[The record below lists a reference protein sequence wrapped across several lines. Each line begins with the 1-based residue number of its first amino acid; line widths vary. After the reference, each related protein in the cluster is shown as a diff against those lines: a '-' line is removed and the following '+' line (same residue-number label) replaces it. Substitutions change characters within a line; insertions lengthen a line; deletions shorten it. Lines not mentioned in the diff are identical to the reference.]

1 MPRHPGDTAPAA
13 SHPFWAVYT
22 SGLCGLGI
30 LTSCAATGATF
41 RSGVGDSF
49 PLHPPYYAGTTVAA
63 GTPMGY
69 FPITF
74 QRRATGAETLDLESA
89 PGRAVASLVAEMN
102 RYLDSL
108 RVGPALAVNIGVT
121 GTPPDVQ
128 FGCIR
133 SQSPYDCDER
143 DDNRVAGRGDPRDLR
158 LAVGRPSED
167 WTTWAAKEMA
177 NGGVP
182 NALLITVEVSDY
194 YVRQH
199 GLAGRKAVELGTSY
213 TIDVPWLTGMNRP
226 VNVLQLTGAL
236 MNADG
241 TAVRIGAEGMLARRT
256 GMMVG
261 GLAAQRVITE
271 EDVDQLRSTRRGDLA
286 GHPLVWRAALRNL
299 VAELAGRPELA
310 MR

>member
-1 MPRHPGDTAPAA
+1 MSSRAIHAARRVRERITLAGCTIVLVAAA
-13 SHPFWAVYT
+13 S
-22 SGLCGLGI
+22 G
-30 LTSCAATGATF
+30 CATTGATF

-49 PLHPPYYAGTTVAA
+49 PMHPPYYAGKKVAA
-63 GTPMGY
+63 GTRIGY

-74 QRRATGAETLDLESA
+74 QRGATDAETLDLKSS
-89 PGRAVASLVAEMN
+89 PGSAVAALLADMN
-102 RYLDSL
+102 QYLDSL
-108 RVGPALAVNIGVT
+108 RVATPLAVNIEVT

-133 SQSPYDCDER
+133 TASVFDCDER
-143 DDNRVAGRGDPRDLR
+143 DYDREAGRGDPRNLR
-158 LAVGRPSED
+158 LAVARPSED
-167 WTTWAAKEMA
+167 WTTWAAKEMQ

-194 YVRQH
+194 YILQH
-199 GLAGRKAVELGTSY
+199 GLAGRKQVELGTNH
-213 TIDVPWLTGMNRP
+213 TIDVPWLTGMNTP

-256 GMMVG
+256 GMLVG
-261 GLAAQRVITE
+261 ASAAQRVITE
-271 EDVDQLRSTRRGDLA
+271 DDVDQLRSARRRDLR
-286 GHPLVWRAALRNL
+286 GQPLVWQAALRNL
-299 VAELAGRPELA
+299 VAQLAGRPELA

>member
-1 MPRHPGDTAPAA
+1 MSSPPMHPARRVKEGLTLAGSAIVLIAA
-13 SHPFWAVYT
+13 S
-22 SGLCGLGI
+22 SG
-30 LTSCAATGATF
+30 CATTGATF

-49 PLHPPYYAGTTVAA
+49 PLHPPYYAGKAVAA
-63 GTPMGY
+63 GTQMGY

-74 QRRATGAETLDLESA
+74 QRGVTDAATLDLNSA

-128 FGCIR
+128 FGCVRIE
-133 SQSPYDCDER
+133 SPYDCDER
-143 DDNRVAGRGDPRDLR
+143 GDSRAAGRGDPRNLR

-194 YVRQH
+194 FIRQH
-199 GLAGRKAVELGTSY
+199 GLAGRKEVELGTNY
-213 TIDVPWLTGMNRP
+213 TIDVPWLTGLNTP

-261 GLAAQRVITE
+261 AFAAQRVITE
-271 EDVDQLRSTRRGDLA
+271 DDVGQLRNARRGDLA
-286 GHPLVWRAALRNL
+286 GQPLVWQAALRNL